1 MTVLL
6 DTAVFMYAAGSGHR
20 LQEPARQVLLE
31 AQAGRLDAVISAEV
45 IQEILHRFT
54 GTQRHADGVALAEA
68 ALHMF
73 RPVLSIDHG
82 VMHRTTD
89 LARRHPTA
97 RARDLVHVATCLAY
111 DLKAIVSPD
120 EDFDRIADVRRIPMR
135 DAQQS

>member
-1 MTVLL
+1 MTVLV
-6 DTAVFMYAAGSGHR
+6 DTAVFMYAAGREHPLR
-20 LQEPARQVLLE
+20 EPSRHVLRE
-31 AQAGRLDAVISAEV
+31 AESGRLDAVISAEV

-54 GTQRHADGVALAEA
+54 ATLRHADGVALAES

-73 RPVLSIDHG
+73 RPVLSIDHA

-111 DLKAIVSPD
+111 DLEAIVSPD
-120 EDFDRIADVRRIPMR
+120 EDFDRIDEVRRM
-135 DAQQS
+135 SL

>member
-1 MTVLL
+1 MTVLV
-6 DTAVFMYAAGSGHR
+6 DTAVFMFAAGRDHP
-20 LQEPARQVLLE
+20 LQGPARQVLRE
-31 AQAGRLDAVISAEV
+31 VEAGRLDAVISAEV
-45 IQEILHRFT
+45 VQEILHRFT

-89 LARRHPTA
+89 LARRHPAA

-111 DLKAIVSPD
+111 DLEAIVSPD
-120 EDFDRIADVRRIPMR
+120 EDFDQIAEVRRIPLR
-135 DAQQS
+135 EDRQG

>member
-1 MTVLL
+1 MTVLV
-6 DTAVFMYAAGSGHR
+6 DTAVFMYAAGRDHP
-20 LQEPARQVLLE
+20 LQGPAQRVLRE
-31 AQAGRLDAVISAEV
+31 VQAGRLDAVISAEV

-54 GTQRHADGVALAEA
+54 GTKRHADGVALAEA

-111 DLKAIVSPD
+111 DLDAIVSPD
-120 EDFDRIADVRRIPMR
+120 EDFDSFDDVRRIPLR
-135 DAQQS
+135 DDHNG